1 MKKTV
6 NKWLLLFASI
16 FLMTAVAC
24 SNSTGENNNPE
35 ILPESTTEE
44 TPEII
49 TNFPAGITTF
59 EGSHDFGNWGSHLD
73 TEEDSEGHKK
83 ILMRFIC
90 NGFSEGDQIQITHK
104 ESDLYTEKAILE
116 ICANSADW
124 NNSMLTT
131 GALINAT
138 RKSNSESDILPKT
151 KKQTTAYIL
160 TAQDAARLNA
170 SEGFIIL
177 GCGLTIEKIV
187 VKSQKTLTCNFL
199 KNGWQR
205 YEYTG
210 SFTTAN
216 SEEPSHDG
224 FNFISNIIPYFEL
237 SFIPWTV
244 DCTKAR
250 ADIITNTTSFVK
262 YRFYYTYNPA
272 TKKLNISR
280 TCKINYT
287 SASSYQ
293 ENEITGANNYT
304 LTFIEDK
311 IQFDSL
317 PVTELSDIFYTD
329 RIYSCPVDTLKLNG
343 TYITTINGNTCRL
356 IIKSD
361 LFVFE
366 NPFIYYD
373 EEVAQSLSLENPTY
387 DNLFGIDAHFGS
399 VSFDNNSIVLTTD
412 YWKREDTWMKAMD
425 ENFSA
430 SYNQDS
436 ITFNQFM
443 RYDNSAAINCTWT
456 RQ

>member
-138 RKSNSESDILPKT
+138 RKSNSESDILPRT
-151 KKQTTAYIL
+151 KKQTTAYTL
-160 TAQDAARLNA
+160 TAQDASSLNN

-177 GCGLTIEKIV
+177 GCGLTVEKIV
-187 VKSQKTLTCNFL
+187 IKSQKTLTCNFL

-205 YEYTG
+205 YEYT
-210 SFTTAN
+210 N
-216 SEEPSHDG
+216 SSYPPDIINRNG
-224 FNFISNIIPYFEL
+224 FEMVQDLTECFDL
-237 SFIPWTV
+237 SFIPWAV
-244 DCTKAR
+244 DLKKTSK
-250 ADIITNTTSFVK
+250 DIIMDEANFVK
-262 YRFYYTYNPA
+262 YRFYYTYNSN
-272 TKKLNISR
+272 TKKLMISK
-280 TCKINYT
+280 TSKISYPKNGNTYT
-287 SASSYQ
+287 TK
-293 ENEITGANNYT
+293 EEEISEAKNYT
-304 LTFIEDK
+304 LSLIDDK
-311 IQFDSL
+311 LKFDSL
-317 PVTELSDIFYTD
+317 PVTELSDLFYTD
-329 RIYSCPVDTLKLNG
+329 TYYSCPVKTLKLSG
-343 TYITTINGNTCRL
+343 TYTTTVNNHMCEL

-361 LFVFE
+361 YFVFE
-366 NPFIYYD
+366 NPFRYFD
-373 EEVAQSLSLENPTY
+373 EDVALALLAENNTY
-387 DNLFGIDAHFGS
+387 ENLFTFDAHFGS
-399 VSFDNNSIVLTTD
+399 VSLDNNSIILITD
-412 YWKREDTWMKAMD
+412 YWKYEDTWMKALD
-425 ENFSA
+425 GNFSA

-443 RYDNSAAINCTWT
+443 NSAAINCTWT